1 MSQAARNADA
11 SMRATAFSHLI
22 GACAKSIRAQ
32 HKMYAG
38 GEILKTVYFQNVE
51 CIGLTKKQRK
61 AEKFSRLRVLAAE
74 FAAARHARM
83 QGQWRLA

>member
-1 MSQAARNADA
+1 
-11 SMRATAFSHLI
+11 
-22 GACAKSIRAQ
+22 
-32 HKMYAG
+32 MYAG
-38 GEILKTVYFQNVE
+38 GEILKNVYFQNVE